1 MDENQLGR
9 EEFIRL
15 KNWFDVWADREGETV
30 VWHQNMD
37 NALVGKAHVWR
48 AGKFRW
54 VPVYDWHRM
63 VEIVHAEMDVD
74 CADFVDTV
82 YVNKYFGHMTPVI
95 DMAPKRTE
103 HVDVPEEEY
112 DPYDDSSVD
121 EYDDTEDEE

>member
-1 MDENQLGR
+1 MDENQLP
-9 EEFIRL
+9 EEEIIRL
-15 KNWFDVWADREGETV
+15 KTWFNVWAEREGETV
-30 VWHQNMD
+30 VWHKEMD
-37 NALVGKAHVWR
+37 AALVGKAQVWR

-63 VEIVHAEMDVD
+63 MEIVHEELEVD

-82 YVNKYFGHMTPVI
+82 YVNKYSGHMTPII
-95 DMAPKRTE
+95 DMAPKRIE

-121 EYDDTEDEE
+121 DDDIVEEEE